1 MWPVTVMKLVE
12 MSHETNIIVVLA
24 HEVERLQ
31 EKYEADKMPLF
42 PQPLNEWASRQLEKF
57 GR

>member
-1 MWPVTVMKLVE
+1 MKLVE